1 MTNEQLQEILSN
13 ISILDRKL
21 VAHEVVIGHNLG
33 WHLQVQYM
41 EADIFTGKLELQKSR
56 KWLIEHDATESDV
69 VETAFSAIMRSYDHV
84 VKEHFLYKGKRVYSP
99 HFDIA
104 DRLKMA
110 DDV

>member
-1 MTNEQLQEILSN
+1 MTNEELQAIIEN
-13 ISILDRKL
+13 ISILDRKII
-21 VAHEVVIGHNLG
+21 AREVVIGHPLG
-33 WHLQVQYM
+33 WHLQVTYH
-41 EADIFTGKLELQKSR
+41 EADIYTGAIELQKSR
-56 KWLIEHDATESDV
+56 KWLIEPDATESDV

-110 DDV
+110 EGH